1 MQERNHGVNRIPP
14 AATFA
19 AATIYGL
26 SGFCNV
32 ILFLTTRPD
41 AGLLGGDDHYAA
53 GRPPSIRDA
62 GRAIQE
68 GEGMPYRDNE
78 DSRFH
83 QEPQPI
89 DDDCELGKLPSRNE
103 GRA

>member
-1 MQERNHGVNRIPP
+1 VQERNHGVNRIPP

-62 GRAIQE
+62 GRAIPE
-68 GEGMPYRDNE
+68 VEGMPYRDNE
-78 DSRFH
+78 PRFH

-89 DDDCELGKLPSRNE
+89 DDECELGRLPSRNE